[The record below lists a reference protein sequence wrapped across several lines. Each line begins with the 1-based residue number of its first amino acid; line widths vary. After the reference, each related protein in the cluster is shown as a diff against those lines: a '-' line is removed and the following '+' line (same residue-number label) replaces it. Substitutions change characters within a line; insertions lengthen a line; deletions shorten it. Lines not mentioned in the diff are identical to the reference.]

1 VKNGRVLTDGVL
13 FHMLYAVRYCYAQD
27 WQSASGS
34 VAAAA
39 AGDVWCT
46 SQQFLDVL
54 AGKEQC
60 NCHLCNCHLC
70 NC

>member
-1 VKNGRVLTDGVL
+1 M
-13 FHMLYAVRYCYAQD
+13 FYFEQD

-54 AGKEQC
+54 AGKTVI
-60 NCHLCNCHLC
+60 
-70 NC
+70 

>member
-1 VKNGRVLTDGVL
+1 MWYT
-13 FHMLYAVRYCYAQD
+13 QD

-54 AGKEQC
+54 AGETVMPVTVAFVTITY
-60 NCHLCNCHLC
+60 
-70 NC
+70 